1 MAMSRDQF
9 AWVDLGAT
17 AYPYL
22 HRRVIELT
30 MPALRLKQLLP
41 DYIIPV
47 GAGRTAT
54 FVKQK
59 GSRAVALQQVAEGSI
74 IPHDYTEYETFTVTP
89 YKVARAVRITREL
102 LEDAVVNV
110 VEDQLRRLA
119 RIAAKTI
126 DEDVQRVIDE
136 AALPTQTFSASGSSV
151 FYTGT
156 VTTIPGTIG
165 VNDIVKAKA
174 MLEQVALIADAI
186 ALNPVQVAD
195 LSAIPQFASQEIFGR
210 SIYAQG
216 FQWEEGNA
224 PALFGLT
231 PIITPIVPAGTSYVL
246 SSGRNLSGAY
256 APFGAFVI
264 KRDFSVDVQRVPRE
278 DLFDIIV
285 TMRYAPVVLY
295 AEAIVKMVGL
305 KTSLV

>member
-9 AWVDLGAT
+9 AWVDTGAT

-41 DYIIPV
+41 DHIIPL

-54 FVKQK
+54 FLKQR
-59 GSRAVALQQVAEGSI
+59 GSRSIALQQVAEGSI
-74 IPHDYTEYETFTVTP
+74 IPFDYTPYDAITVTP
-89 YKVARAVRITREL
+89 YKVARAIRITREL
-102 LEDAVVNV
+102 LEDAVANT

-119 RIAAKTI
+119 RIAAYTI
-126 DEDVQRVIDE
+126 DKDVQTTVD
-136 AALPTQTFSASGSSV
+136 AAATTANTFSATGTSV

-156 VTTIPGTIG
+156 VTTIAGTIG
-165 VNDIVKAKA
+165 VNDVTKSKAL
-174 MLEQVALIADAI
+174 LENLNLIADAVG
-186 ALNPVQVAD
+186 LNPIQVAN
-195 LSAIPQFASQEIFGR
+195 LSSIPQFASQEIFGK

-216 FQWEEGNA
+216 VDWESGNA

-231 PIITPIVPAGTSYVL
+231 PIITPVVPAGTSYVL
-246 SSGRNLSGAY
+246 SSGRNLSAAY
-256 APFGAFVI
+256 APLGAFVI
-264 KRDFSVDVQRVPRE
+264 KRNFAVDVSRVPRE
-278 DLFDIIV
+278 DVYDLTV

-295 AEAIVKMVGL
+295 SEAIVKLQGL
-305 KTSLV
+305 NTSL